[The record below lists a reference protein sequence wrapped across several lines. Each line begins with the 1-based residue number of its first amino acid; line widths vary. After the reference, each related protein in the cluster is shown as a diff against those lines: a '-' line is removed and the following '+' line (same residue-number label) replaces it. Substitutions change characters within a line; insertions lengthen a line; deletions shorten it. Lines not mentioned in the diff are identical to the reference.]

1 MILSFFEYKSYKPYK
16 IGDIVI
22 YKNNYYYVIENSNE
36 FKENITLLKVVPLTT
51 QEVNNYGTGYINKY
65 TTSPKG
71 YVNNKLIYDVCLL
84 GYDTSD
90 FKHIVDL
97 WTSKETNVDDLVS
110 DTLGQNAR
118 LITVK
123 KLMNNL
129 GYNNDYQ
136 IKDTVLPWIYNIIH
150 YSTMRA

>member
-110 DTLGQNAR
+110 DTLG
-118 LITVK
+118 
-123 KLMNNL
+123 
-129 GYNNDYQ
+129 
-136 IKDTVLPWIYNIIH
+136 
-150 YSTMRA
+150 